1 MAYWEELK
9 EKVAARSEEVL
20 GKKVEVVDSPRFGDL
35 SIPVFRVAKET
46 GRNPPQVAE
55 DLAGS
60 LDLEEVERVEVSG
73 GYVNI
78 FLDRKVVAEGVLGE
92 EEPWKS
98 EEGKG
103 KTVVI
108 DYSSPNVAKPL
119 HVGHL
124 RSTIIGESLKRM
136 YADLGYRVVG
146 INYLGD
152 VGTQFGSLIY
162 AYLHWGDPAKFK
174 EDPIRTALE
183 LYVRF
188 HREAEENQELHEE
201 AKRIYAEV
209 ERKKKEYWELWKMF
223 RDLSIEYFQKNI
235 YSLLEVS
242 FDEYSGESFYIEK
255 AKEIVEELKKKGVAV
270 EVREGAK
277 KGTVVADLEQY
288 GLDHPVLLKSDG
300 ATDYLT
306 RDLAAAVDRW
316 EKYRFHRLLYVVGS
330 AQSLHFRQMFKILE
344 LAGYPWWD
352 RLVHVAFG
360 MVFLPEG
367 KISTRKGRVVFLED
381 VLREGIKR
389 AEEELKKR
397 GREGKD
403 VARAVGV
410 GAVIYAMIKVEPI
423 KDVKFSWERA
433 LAFEGETGPYCQYS
447 AVRARKI
454 LERVK
459 RIGGEVEEV
468 NDEEWRLLKLV
479 AAYPS
484 VMRQAAYSYRPNV
497 VANHAYEMAAAFNDF
512 YEKHRVAGSER
523 EGFRALLVKRFLETQ
538 TAALHHLGIRVPP
551 HM

>member
-9 EKVAARSEEVL
+9 ERVAAGSEAIL

-46 GRNPPQVAE
+46 GRKPLDVAE

-60 LDLEEVERVEVSG
+60 LDLKEIERAEAAG

-78 FLDRKVVAEGVLGE
+78 FLNREVVAAGVLGE

-98 EEGKG
+98 REGAG

-136 YADLGYRVVG
+136 YEDLGYRVVG

-162 AYLHWGDPAKFK
+162 AYLNWGDPAKFR

-188 HREAEENQELHEE
+188 HREAEENPELHEE

-235 YSLLEVS
+235 YSLLGVS

-255 AKEIVEELKKKGVAV
+255 AKELVEELKRKGIAV
-270 EVREGAK
+270 EVKEGIK
-277 KGTVVADLEQY
+277 KGTVVADLDRY
-288 GLDHPVLLKSDG
+288 GLDHPVLIKSDG

-316 EKYRFHRLLYVVGS
+316 EKYRFDRLLYVVGS

-344 LAGYPWWD
+344 LAGYPWWN

-381 VLREGIKR
+381 VLREGIRR
-389 AEEELKKR
+389 AEEELRKR
-397 GREGKD
+397 GREGEE
-403 VARAVGV
+403 VARIIGV

-459 RIGGEVEEV
+459 KIGGEVEEV
-468 NDEEWRLLKLV
+468 NEEEWRLVKLV
-479 AAYPS
+479 ARYPG
-484 VMRQAAYSYRPNV
+484 VMRQAAHSYRPNV
-497 VANHAYEMAAAFNDF
+497 VANHAYEMASAFNDF
-512 YEKHRVAGSER
+512 YEKHRVAGSEK

-538 TAALHHLGIRVPP
+538 TAALHHLGISVPP

>member
-459 RIGGEVEEV
+459 RIEGNVEEV